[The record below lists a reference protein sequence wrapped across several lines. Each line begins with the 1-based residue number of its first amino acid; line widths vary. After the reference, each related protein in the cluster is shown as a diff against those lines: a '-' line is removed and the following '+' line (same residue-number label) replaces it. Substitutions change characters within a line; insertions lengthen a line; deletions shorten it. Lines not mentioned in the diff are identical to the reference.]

1 MNVSLMTELSIGNQS
16 GIDLTEE
23 KNAFA
28 KFGVG
33 KLGFGSRPVL
43 LVIDMQKE
51 YTDKTNPWYFD
62 MAASVSENI
71 VPLLNAV
78 RAKGIPVI
86 YTYNGFRP
94 DLSDAGL
101 MAEKSLD
108 IRNRLVCIEGTPGVK
123 IVDSIAPSSKDI
135 VINKK
140 RFSAFF
146 GTDLLIYLRGLKA
159 DTIIL
164 TGCVTSGCI
173 RMTAYDAFQ
182 YDYRVIIPP
191 ECVGD
196 QTRGLHEHSLF
207 IMDQV
212 VADVIPVNQVI
223 EEIGKLSM
231 WA

>member
-1 MNVSLMTELSIGNQS
+1 MARRKQANASSS
-16 GIDLTEE
+16 IDLTEE
-23 KNAFA
+23 KRAFS

-33 KLGFGSRPVL
+33 KVGFGSRPVL

-62 MAASVSENI
+62 MAAPAARNI
-71 VPLLNAV
+71 LPLLKAA
-78 RAKGIPVI
+78 RRKGLPII

-94 DLSDAGL
+94 DLADAGL

-108 IRNRLVCIEGTPGVK
+108 IKNKRVCIEGTPGVK
-123 IVDSIAPSSKDI
+123 IVSSIAPKSRDI

-146 GTDLLIYLRGLKA
+146 GTDLLVYLKGLKA

-173 RMTAYDAFQ
+173 RMTAYDAYQ

-196 QTRGLHEHSLF
+196 QTSGLHEQSLF
-207 IMDQV
+207 IMNEV
-212 VADVIPVNQVI
+212 VADVIPVEKVI
-223 EEIGKLSM
+223 DEINKLVETKTN
-231 WA
+231 

>member
-1 MNVSLMTELSIGNQS
+1 MTESRSELQS
-16 GIDLTEE
+16 SFDLTEE
-23 KNAFA
+23 KKAFA
-28 KFGVG
+28 KFRVG
-33 KLGFGSRPVL
+33 KVGFGSRPVL

-51 YTDKTNPWYFD
+51 YTDKSNPWYFD
-62 MAASVSENI
+62 MAAPVADHI
-71 VPLLNAV
+71 VPLLTAV

-108 IRNRLVCIEGTPGVK
+108 IGNRLVCIEGTPGVK
-123 IVDSIAPSSKDI
+123 IVDRIAPSPNDI

-173 RMTAYDAFQ
+173 RMTAYDAYQ

-196 QTRGLHEHSLF
+196 QTRGLHEQSLF

-212 VADVIPVNQVI
+212 VADVIPVGQVI
-223 EEIGKLSM
+223 KEIGELGM
-231 WA
+231 